1 MNIYTGIALDGIT
14 EDASLVCTRFEGA
27 DHNNRWSYKP
37 FIPSPPTEHRL
48 HGSNSGDI
56 VSYIS
61 TEARSEYVAGQKT
74 FAWSYPIATTGA
86 QRVAFEAALGKDSH
100 NHCAA
105 FLSAYNFGAINSEG
119 VVEALFID
127 LTPGQVAAMVMRGTI
142 YGGKWTSKEP
152 GKKIVLGE
160 IEKLSIEKLDELVA
174 LVAPNLSTLQCV
186 AVLRPDGAFPELL
199 SIKVELKF
207 INIPFKWVS
216 LSDLSYGSAMLL
228 YRRLGLECEPFGC
241 GGNFSCP
248 DVYCV
253 QLADGKFINISIYDI
268 AVRDRTWHF
277 FTTSKD
283 NQVTATLRLFGF
295 YTAYDGIVVKGLT
308 PGPKGT
314 ARIKVTLEYDGAN
327 SQSVVTIQD
336 LGSNLNI
343 RLPLRGEPWKET
355 EELEDIFA
363 RVQDAQLG
371 RDGVIG
377 ELPE

>member
-1 MNIYTGIALDGIT
+1 MNIHAGIALGSIT
-14 EDASLVCTRFEGA
+14 EDSPFACTRFEGA
-27 DHNNRWSYKP
+27 HHNNLWDFKP
-37 FIPSPPTEHRL
+37 FIPSPPTEHKL
-48 HGSNSGDI
+48 HCSTPEDI
-56 VSYIS
+56 VSSIL
-61 TEARSEYVAGQKT
+61 TENCLEYVADQKT
-74 FAWSYPIATTGA
+74 FTWSYPIATTGA
-86 QRVAFEAALGKDSH
+86 QRVDLEAALGKDSH

-105 FLSAYNFGAINSEG
+105 FLSACNFGALNSEG
-119 VVEALFID
+119 VVEVLFID

-160 IEKLSIEKLDELVA
+160 IQKLSIEKFDELVT
-174 LVAPNLSTLQCV
+174 LVAPNLPILQSV
-186 AVLRPDGAFPELL
+186 TVLRPEGAFPELL
-199 SIKVELKF
+199 SIKFELKF

-216 LSDLSYGSAMLL
+216 LADLSYGSAMLL

-268 AVRDRTWHF
+268 DVRDRTWHI

-295 YTAYDGIVVKGLT
+295 YTAYDGVVVKGLT

-314 ARIKVTLEYDGAN
+314 ARIKVTFEYDGAN

-336 LGSNLNI
+336 LGSNLNV

-355 EELEDIFA
+355 EEFEDIFA
-363 RVQDAQLG
+363 RVQDAQFG
-371 RDGVIG
+371 IDGVIG